1 MASECDVAEYVC
13 CKWLFAHLTRSFAVV
28 DNTSASK
35 LESAQLT
42 RRQWLGQVSLPAV
55 AAGLGAGF
63 LGENKLFAAP
73 AKSASANDL
82 GARAYNVRAFG
93 AKGDGTT
100 VDTAGL
106 QAAIDA
112 CTKDG
117 GGTVLVPAGTF
128 VIGTVELKS
137 NVTLHIAA
145 GAKVLGSADGKQ
157 YHAVDAIP
165 LHGDSTLEDG
175 NWALFFAVDAKNIT
189 VEGPGTIDGQG
200 GQFRSPVRGTP
211 PPSGIGGNKRPYQI
225 LVCRC
230 EDVVVRNLSL
240 LDCAYHSIR
249 VIQSK
254 RVHMDGLY
262 IHDRVNSN
270 NDGFHFISAEYV
282 TVTNCT
288 VLSQD
293 DACALFG
300 SCKFVT
306 VTNCVFSTRWSVFR
320 FGGGAAEN
328 ITVSN
333 CIIYEVYG
341 CPIKFH
347 GRPGSRYENM
357 SFSNLVL
364 KDVTGPIHIS
374 MGPSPKRIPGVS
386 GTQPQ
391 ANPEPEPSDPS
402 DPAIVRNI
410 SFSNIHGTVTT
421 NPPQLRDATFTSN
434 YNPGERHSCIA
445 LSAVG
450 GSIIEN
456 VSFDN
461 IQLTFGGGGTEED
474 AARRSLP
481 AIAGEYFMLGP
492 MPAYGFYARNS
503 RSITLSNVRFQV
515 ASPELRPAVVF
526 DHVEDAVISGLSVQG
541 NASAESVV
549 RFTAV
554 SDVLFTGARVLT
566 QSPAFLQLEGTANE
580 RITIDGGDLSKSS
593 ALLAFKDGATAG
605 AVKLRQ

>member
-1 MASECDVAEYVC
+1 MRACEV
-13 CKWLFAHLTRSFAVV
+13 TAVEE
-28 DNTSASK
+28 NSIASK
-35 LESAQLT
+35 PKTAQLT

-55 AAGLGAGF
+55 GAALGAGIM
-63 LGENKLFAAP
+63 GEQRLVVAP
-73 AKSASANDL
+73 KTVAANDL
-82 GARAYNVRAFG
+82 GARVYNVRAFG
-93 AKGDGTT
+93 AKGDG
-100 VDTAGL
+100 VALDTAAL

-175 NWALFFAVDAKNIT
+175 NWALFFAVEAKNVT
-189 VEGPGTIDGQG
+189 VEGPGTVDGQG
-200 GQFRSPVRGTP
+200 GEFHSAVRGTP

-225 LVCRC
+225 LVYRC
-230 EDVVVRNLSL
+230 EDLVVRNLSL

-288 VLSQD
+288 ILSQD

-320 FGGGAAEN
+320 FGGGVAEN

-333 CIIYEVYG
+333 CILYEVYG

-347 GRPGSRYENM
+347 GKPGTRYENM

-374 MGPSPKRIPGVS
+374 MGPSAKRVPGAS
-386 GTQPQ
+386 GMQPQ
-391 ANPEPEPSDPS
+391 ANPEPEAADPS
-402 DPAIVRNI
+402 NPAIVRNI

-421 NPPQLRDATFTSN
+421 DPPQLRDATFTSN
-434 YNPGERHSCIA
+434 YNPAERRSCIA

-461 IQLTFGGGGTEED
+461 VHLTFGGGGTAED

-481 AIAGEYFMLGP
+481 QIAGEYFMLGP

-503 RSITLSNVRFQV
+503 RGITLTNVRFQV
-515 ASPELRPAVVF
+515 ATPDLRPAVVF
-526 DHVEDAVISGLSVQG
+526 DHVEDAAITGLSMQG
-541 NASAESVV
+541 NASAESVM
-549 RFTAV
+549 RFTAAR
-554 SDVLFTGARVLT
+554 DVLFTGTRVLT
-566 QSPAFLQLEGTANE
+566 PSPAFLQLEGTENE
-580 RITIDGGDLSKSS
+580 RITIDGGDVSKSS
-593 ALLAFKDGATAG
+593 AVLAFKDGAAAS